1 MSNAEWLNALETPF
15 LLIDEFRFQRNIDR
29 LYQRTKNLGSQVR
42 PHLKTLRS
50 IEAGRYLLKDSA
62 SPATVSTLAEAE
74 AFAGAGY
81 TNLLYAVGIA
91 PHKLPR
97 IANLIHKGVNLHIL
111 LDSVEQARAVTD
123 YALANNVTFSV
134 FIEIDCDGHRG
145 GIPPESDALLEL
157 AQQIDGNGATLTGL
171 LAHAGESYACRT
183 DEAIRAAARAECAAI
198 NIAGRRVRALGIAC
212 PVLSVGATPTAHF
225 AEDLTGITE
234 VRAGVFTTF
243 DLVMKNVG
251 VCSLDD
257 IALSVVST
265 VIGHNREKGWVF
277 IDAGWMAL
285 SRDRG
290 TASQAKDYGYGL
302 VCDLHGSPY
311 HDLCVTVT
319 NQEHGIIAL
328 PTDSGFSVDNF
339 PVGTRLRILPNHAC
353 ATAAMHQHYQVLK
366 SHRHE
371 QETWQRITGW

>member
-1 MSNAEWLNALETPF
+1 MNNIEWLNALETPF

-29 LYQRTKNLGSQVR
+29 LYQRTEKLGSQIR

-50 IEAGRYLLKDSA
+50 IEAGRYLLKDAA

-74 AFAGAGY
+74 AFAAAGY

-97 IANLIHKGVNLHIL
+97 IASLIRKGVNIHIL
-111 LDSVEQARAVTD
+111 LDSPEQARAVTD
-123 YALANNVTFSV
+123 YARANGVTFSV

-183 DEAIRAAARAECAAI
+183 DEAIRAAARTECKAI
-198 NIAGRRVRALGIAC
+198 NIAGQRVRALEIAC

-302 VCDLHGSPY
+302 VCDLYGSPY
-311 HDLCVTVT
+311 SDLCVTIT
-319 NQEHGIIAL
+319 NQEHGIITL
-328 PTDSGFSVDNF
+328 PADSGLSVDHF

-366 SHRHE
+366 SRTHE